1 MASSRGVTNN
11 TIRFTGMASNLDT
24 EAIVNASLLTDKA
37 KIDKIDKKQQLAEW
51 KQEKYRELINK
62 LRDFNKSYLDVTSS
76 TNMTSRSTYKVL
88 AGKVRTSTGA
98 DSTLFSI
105 KGNADALAG
114 NYSIKVKQRAKA
126 GAIQTEKLSGESPY
140 IDSISFKAGEKYT
153 VTVDGVIKEVTI
165 DSFTAPPSGTV
176 QSLEDRLKDSLQN
189 NLDTQFGAGN
199 KTADVKT
206 INGTTIVSIEDNTSG
221 EINDY
226 KVDSLD
232 IGASYTINVDGTT
245 INAQIDPQTHEEA
258 VMSSLNNAY
267 GFSTSAGFAVENG
280 KIVLNGESTSFGIKS
295 VKDIEY
301 DKAQLSTANLYTV
314 TVNDKTENIT
324 ITGSTPEDLEASL
337 KNQLNSKFS
346 GMNFEVKDGKIT
358 FSGSNTAVKITGAGI
373 TNEQSNIYTN
383 TSRID
388 KNSSISTIADKL
400 GMVKDATSGTYTFKI
415 GNGATNYEFKFNAND
430 KISTVLSVINSEE
443 AAGVSMTYDEIT
455 DKITITSKKTGSSY
469 LPVIYGKKSDG
480 TDDDSKDGQV
490 GSAYFKVSTQ
500 AQDAQVVF
508 NGKSIIYDSNDLTIN
523 GITISLLRDP
533 TADEIN
539 ETQTAELSLDTDKIY
554 ENIKKIVD
562 SYNELITSINTALN
576 EKYDRDYQP
585 LTDEEKEAMSD
596 DEVKLWEQKAKK
608 GILRRDSL
616 LQSIVTEM
624 RAAMYASIKDVSG
637 GIYNIGI
644 TTSEVIEDYGKLI
657 IDEDELKKN
666 IKNNPDKIMDIFA
679 KESEIYRYKPT
690 LTSSERKQ
698 RYNESGIMIRISD
711 IIQDNITTLRDS
723 NDRKGKLIEKAGIE
737 EDASEFSNS
746 ITKEINDYKAK
757 IKSLWKLYTERE
769 ERLYKKYTALETAMS
784 KINSQSNSLSSM
796 LGLG

>member
-189 NLDTQFGAGN
+189 NLDTQFGIGS

-206 INGTTIVSIEDNTSG
+206 INGTTIVSIEDTTTN

-232 IGASYTINVDGTT
+232 IGASYTINVDSKT

-301 DKAQLSTANLYTV
+301 NKNQIGGNFNV
-314 TVNDKTENIT
+314 TVNGRTELISV
-324 ITGSTPEDLEASL
+324 TGTTDDDREASF
-337 KNQLNSKFS
+337 KTQLNSKFS

-358 FSGSNTAVKITGAGI
+358 FSGSNTAVKITGTGI

-388 KNSSISTIADKL
+388 KNASISTIADKL

-469 LPVIYGKKSDG
+469 LPVIYGASN
-480 TDDDSKDGQV
+480 DDSTDGKV

-523 GITISLLRDP
+523 GVTISLLRDP
-533 TADEIN
+533 TVDEIN